1 MSASRRSVVTLALAL
16 TCGIGPVAA
25 QDTTLII
32 HPRTFYYEGTQNTG
46 AENEAWTLGG
56 WIGYR
61 SPRFRDVL
69 SLGGTVYGSLPLYA
83 PADRDGTFLLK
94 GGQEG
99 YLVLGEAYAALR
111 YDHYAV
117 VKGYRQIVNQGYINP
132 SDIRMTPYTFEGVTL
147 GGELDSVRYLA
158 GYLWKVKQWNSD
170 EFVSMAEK
178 AGAEGSNGGVGLI
191 GVQLT
196 PLRGLRVEVSNQYGF
211 DTFNTLYAKADYR
224 YALNIDWEAG
234 VGAEFT
240 DQRAIGDAL
249 VANAATTKW
258 RTRVGA
264 ARLQLI
270 YRDVTLSG
278 AFSITG
284 SGNAIQNPWGTYPGY
299 LALIDA
305 PASQG
310 FARANEKGWLIGAV
324 YDFSKSDAAGLL
336 VVNIARGTGAINA
349 QSSASLP
356 DQTEYNFRIEYGVPW
371 LTMSRLRNAT
381 LTVRGSFYDREDADQ
396 IGRQIHVILNWDWGP
411 SGAAA
416 RE

>member
-1 MSASRRSVVTLALAL
+1 MVTLALAL

-83 PADRDGTFLLK
+83 PADRDGTFLLEA
-94 GGQEG
+94 GQEG

-224 YALNIDWEAG
+224 YALNIDWEVG

-240 DQRAIGDAL
+240 DQRAVGDAL

-336 VVNIARGTGAINA
+336 VVNIARGTGAISA

-371 LTMSRLRNAT
+371 LAMSRLRNAT

>member
-1 MSASRRSVVTLALAL
+1 
-16 TCGIGPVAA
+16 
-25 QDTTLII
+25 
-32 HPRTFYYEGTQNTG
+32 
-46 AENEAWTLGG
+46 
-56 WIGYR
+56 
-61 SPRFRDVL
+61 
-69 SLGGTVYGSLPLYA
+69 
-83 PADRDGTFLLK
+83 
-94 GGQEG
+94 
-99 YLVLGEAYAALR
+99 
-111 YDHYAV
+111 
-117 VKGYRQIVNQGYINP
+117 
-132 SDIRMTPYTFEGVTL
+132 MTPYTFEGVTL

-240 DQRAIGDAL
+240 DQRAVGDAL

>member
-1 MSASRRSVVTLALAL
+1 MVTLALAL

-83 PADRDGTFLLK
+83 PADRDGTFLLEA
-94 GGQEG
+94 GQEG

-196 PLRGLRVEVSNQYGF
+196 PLQGLRVEVSNQYGF
-211 DTFNTLYAKADYR
+211 DTFNTVYAKADYR

-240 DQRAIGDAL
+240 DQRAVGDAL

-371 LTMSRLRNAT
+371 LAMSRLRNAT